1 MIEQLDETGFI
12 VSDTQILGGAPVIR
26 GTRMLADGVRRR
38 IDAGDTFER
47 LERERPDV
55 PREAFRAAYAYAT
68 SIEGDHPCPVLNCRG
83 LDELG
88 NCPMGYTRSC
98 MARVKAMQELAES
111 VADPED
117 L

>member
-12 VSDTQILGGAPVIR
+12 VRDSEILGGKPIIR
-26 GTRMLADGVRRR
+26 GTRLLVEGIRRR
-38 IDAGDTFER
+38 IDAGDSYEM

-111 VADPED
+111 FADPED